1 MMKIINADLYK
12 SFHRM
17 YLYIL
22 MACLA
27 GAAILLNVL
36 LASLKVPLEGSFG
49 LTVSFLVLPMLFLS
63 MFADIITAEENKEHT
78 LKNTISF
85 GFSRTQLFLGKM
97 FSTILVMVAVAAV
110 TLFVYFVS
118 AFLLLHPEQKNLN
131 DVLSSY
137 LLRIGAVF
145 LIYIAAVIFATL
157 LATVFQRN
165 ALFIFAYIGGLFVPV
180 YLCKLLNLANPVFGK
195 IGTYLLANQANAI
208 GAAAQGRL
216 MTTVWV
222 ALAHIAVFTV
232 LGLAVFRRQEI
243 N

>member
-27 GAAILLNVL
+27 GTAILFNVL
-36 LASLKVPLEGSFG
+36 LASQKVPLEGSFG
-49 LTVSFLVLPMLFLS
+49 LTVNFLTLPILFLP

-78 LKNTISF
+78 LKNTLSF

-110 TLFVYFVS
+110 TLFAYFVS
-118 AFLLLHPEQKNLN
+118 AFLLLRPEQKNLN
-131 DVLSSY
+131 DVLSNY

-157 LATVFQRN
+157 LATMFKRN
-165 ALFIFAYIGGLFVPV
+165 ALFTFAYIAGLFVPV

-195 IGTYLLANQANAI
+195 IGAYLLVNQADVLSVVP
-208 GAAAQGRL
+208 QSQL
-216 MTTVWV
+216 MTAVWV
-222 ALAHIAVFTV
+222 ALAHMAVFTV